1 MTPSVDGKEYQE
13 SSMPYWAA
21 MRTYITNIL
30 VFILGF
36 NFCLSCYQN
45 QWIDVFAPF
54 SFQLMSI
61 ELGEEYGGTGA
72 SFFSIIL
79 AVEELAKVD
88 PAVALVCELQNTLT
102 NKLFTT
108 YGTEE
113 QKRTYLPRVSKDTVS
128 QSLTLLNY

>member
-1 MTPSVDGKEYQE
+1 MTPSVDGKENQY
-13 SSMPYWAA
+13 SSVPYWAA
-21 MRTYITNIL
+21 MRTYIVKIL
-30 VFILGF
+30 VFIPGF
-36 NFCLSCYQN
+36 NFPLSSYQGK
-45 QWIDVFAPF
+45 QIYTFAPF
-54 SFQLMSI
+54 AFQLMSI

-128 QSLTLLNY
+128 QSLT

>member
-21 MRTYITNIL
+21 MRTYIANIL

>member
-1 MTPSVDGKEYQE
+1 MTPSVDGEENQY
-13 SSMPYWAA
+13 SSVPYWAA
-21 MRTYITNIL
+21 MRTYIVKIL
-30 VFILGF
+30 VFIPGF
-36 NFCLSCYQN
+36 NFPLSSYQG
-45 QWIDVFAPF
+45 QQIYTFAPF
-54 SFQLMSI
+54 PFQLMSI

-128 QSLTLLNY
+128 QSLT

>member
-1 MTPSVDGKEYQE
+1 MLMEKRIRSPLCLTEQTVPCIAK
-13 SSMPYWAA
+13 
-21 MRTYITNIL
+21 IL
-30 VFILGF
+30 VFIPGF
-36 NFCLSCYQN
+36 SFTFSSSQDHQIY
-45 QWIDVFAPF
+45 IFVPF
-54 SFQLMSI
+54 QFQLMSI

-128 QSLTLLNY
+128 QSFT

>member
-1 MTPSVDGKEYQE
+1 MTPSVDGEENQY
-13 SSMPYWAA
+13 SSVPYWAA
-21 MRTYITNIL
+21 TRTYIVKIL
-30 VFILGF
+30 VFIPGF
-36 NFCLSCYQN
+36 NFTLSSYQG
-45 QWIDVFAPF
+45 QQIYTFAPF
-54 SFQLMSI
+54 PFQLMSI

-128 QSLTLLNY
+128 ASLT

>member
-13 SSMPYWAA
+13 SLMPYWAA
-21 MRTYITNIL
+21 MRTYIANIL
-30 VFILGF
+30 VFILEF
-36 NFCLSCYQN
+36 SFRLSCYQN